1 VLKVAKV
8 MAMPEFIDKGEYRE
22 IRKVRRSKMTNIPAL
37 LVFKKEVKSNHTK
50 QKTSWTIGGGT
61 SMPNF
66 AS

>member
-50 QKTSWTIGGGT
+50 QKTS
-61 SMPNF
+61 
-66 AS
+66 